1 MGKVLRA
8 IDLGCAAVLLSLLSG
23 AAAQASTIDLL
34 PGSRGF
40 VHEVFTTGD
49 GLPAAG
55 ISQLL
60 QTRDGF
66 LWLATFDGLARFDG
80 AHFEVFDSER
90 VPALGSNR
98 IFNLAEGRDSALWIR
113 TEQGHLIRYANGIF
127 AACPAPRAGRADC
140 SLRQVGAPGY
150 TLLQKDRSG
159 ALWAG
164 GPGGVFRVEGNGLR
178 EVPELKVPDPVQA
191 VSLDRTGG
199 FWVATRDGLWR
210 RGPHGLERI
219 VLPPGQC
226 ALGFP
231 TVAVDDYGEVWVAA
245 AEAIGR
251 LRGRTFVPEISGRGA
266 VGEDPR
272 GGIWISLSG
281 RLIGQRTGVRQ
292 DLWSEPATP
301 ILIDPRRNVHT
312 GPGQDV
318 WAGASKTLFHNGRPA
333 FTLSGETGEL
343 VAIHR
348 SRDGTVWA
356 ATSRRGELHAL
367 HPARIATIAEG
378 LPNPIVYP
386 IYEDRDGTIWAGGG
400 GFLASLAPGA
410 DRFRPLSNPAGPDQ
424 SVHSF
429 LRDREGTFWVG
440 TSRGLYTL
448 GSGGFT
454 PAGDERGRN
463 LGVLAIFEDSR
474 GGLWVGTKEG
484 LFHREPLAKGGHW
497 TWLQSKNGLPFP
509 WIRVI
514 RETPDGALWF
524 GTNGGG
530 VIRLAAGRFTAITH
544 AQGLSSDLVRGLYA
558 APDGRLWIATE
569 NGGLSRLDPAAVG
582 QPGGP
587 RIAVVGTRQGLPV
600 SGVHQIVADGLGNL
614 WMSSNDGIF
623 RTRLD
628 DLNAVADGR
637 LLHLE
642 TVLYTERDGM
652 GVREANGSVQD
663 AGLRDRAGRIWFPTL
678 DGVVRLDPRELLRHS
693 EPPPVYVEGLRL
705 GEGETPLGGP
715 VRLTPQQRSFALEFT
730 APSFLAPERQRFRF
744 RLVPYDRGW
753 IESGARR
760 EAFYTQVPPGKYR
773 FEVMAA
779 GPDGGWSPPATI
791 PVELVPRFF
800 ETGWFRA
807 LCVLLACVMGF
818 GLFRV
823 WGARQQAR
831 QRRLER
837 LVEERTAT
845 IVQQAEKL
853 RELDAL
859 KSQFFANVS
868 HELRT
873 PLTLTLG
880 PLQDVLDGRFGPL
893 RQDLAEQ
900 VEVAL
905 SNAQRLLGLVD
916 QLLDIARLNAGRL
929 RLRPRRA
936 DLAAAVRQRV
946 EAFLPLAER
955 RGIELSLTEPVE
967 PVEVWFDEVQIE
979 KVFDNLLGNALKFTP
994 RGGKVRVG
1002 LAAPPGDGPVAV
1014 SVRDTGPGIPAD
1026 QLERVFERFYQVEGT
1041 AQRRWPG
1048 AGIGLAL
1055 ARQLVELHGGTIAAE
1070 SAEGEGA
1077 CFTVTL
1083 RRDRDH
1089 LPSDLLDERPREREK
1104 RPPGALAIPSETPD
1118 EPMRPFDLADF
1129 DREDDRTTILV
1140 VDDHPD
1146 VRAYVRR
1153 HLEPDYRIL
1162 EAADGVEGLEQARRF
1177 VPDLVVSDVMMPG
1190 LDGNALF
1197 RSLREDPELE
1207 LVPVVLLT
1215 AKASAE
1221 SRIQGLR
1228 DGVDDYLV
1236 KPFDARELK
1245 ARVDNLIASR
1255 KRLLAKFETR
1265 PQQPLKASEVNVT
1278 SADAAFLARVQAVVE
1293 ERLGDSELSV
1303 EGLAEALGCDRSYL
1317 LRKLRALTGETPS
1330 GLIRSLRL
1338 QRAEQLLRAG
1348 AGAVSEIAYA
1358 VGFKSVAHFSNAFQ
1372 ERYGERP
1379 SAFAARHRGR

>member
-1 MGKVLRA
+1 MEIARVHRA
-8 IDLGCAAVLLSLLSG
+8 FASGCAILLILLWG
-23 AAAQASTIDLL
+23 AAGGASTLERL
-34 PGSRGF
+34 PGDPGF

-55 ISQLL
+55 ISQIL

-66 LWLATFDGLARFDG
+66 LWLATFNGLARFDG

-98 IFNLAEGRDSALWIR
+98 IFNLAEGRDGTLWIR
-113 TEQGHLIRYANGIF
+113 TEQGHLVRYANGLF

-140 SLRQVGAPGY
+140 SLRQVGAPGD
-150 TLLQKDRSG
+150 TLLQEDRSG

-164 GPGGVFRVEGNGLR
+164 GAGGVFRVEGNGLR
-178 EVPELKVPDPVQA
+178 EVPELKVPDPVQS

-199 FWVATRDGLWR
+199 FWVGTRDGLWR
-210 RGPHGLERI
+210 LGARGLERI
-219 VLPPGQC
+219 ALPAGQFT
-226 ALGFP
+226 LGFP
-231 TVAVDDYGEVWVAA
+231 TVAVDDSGEVWVAA
-245 AEAIGR
+245 PEAIGR
-251 LRGRTFVPEISGRGA
+251 LRGTAFVPEISGRGA

-281 RLIGQRTGVRQ
+281 RLIRQRSGVRQ
-292 DLWSEPATP
+292 ELWSEPGTLL
-301 ILIDPRRNVHT
+301 LIDPRRNIHT

-333 FTLSGETGEL
+333 LTLSRETGDL

-348 SRDGTVWA
+348 GRDGTVWA

-378 LPNPIVYP
+378 LPNPIIYP
-386 IYEDRDGTIWAGGG
+386 IYEDSDGTIWAGGG
-400 GFLASLAPGA
+400 SFLASLAPGT
-410 DRFRPLSNPAGPDQ
+410 DRFRLLSNPAGPDQ
-424 SVHSF
+424 NVHSF
-429 LRDREGTFWVG
+429 LRDRQGTFWVG

-448 GSGGFT
+448 GPGGFT

-463 LGVLAIFEDSR
+463 LGVRAIFEDSR
-474 GGLWVGTKEG
+474 GGLWVGTEEG
-484 LFHREPLAKGGHW
+484 LFHREPLARGGRW
-497 TWLQSKNGLPFP
+497 TWLQSRDGLPFP

-514 RETPDGALWF
+514 RETPDGALWI

-544 AQGLSSDLVRGLYA
+544 AQGLSSDLVRAIWA
-558 APDGRLWIATE
+558 APDGNLWIATE
-569 NGGLSRLDPAAVG
+569 NRGLSRLDPASVDR
-582 QPGGP
+582 PGGP
-587 RIAVVGTRQGLPV
+587 RVGVVGARQGLAS

-623 RTRLD
+623 RARLD

-637 LLHLE
+637 LHRLE

-663 AGLRDRAGRIWFPTL
+663 AGLRDRQGRIWFPTL
-678 DGVVRLDPRELLRHS
+678 DGVVRLDPRELLRRS
-693 EPPPVYVEGLRL
+693 APPPVYVEGLRL
-705 GEGETPLGGP
+705 GEEETPLGSP
-715 VRLTPQQRSFALEFT
+715 VRLNPQQRSFALEFT

-753 IESGARR
+753 IEAGTRR
-760 EAFYTQVPPGKYR
+760 EAFYTQVPPGRYR

-779 GPDGGWSPPATI
+779 GPDGGWSPAATI

-807 LCVLLACVMGF
+807 LCVLLACGMGF
-818 GLFRV
+818 GLSRA
-823 WGARQQAR
+823 WGIR
-831 QRRLER
+831 QRVRQRKLER
-837 LVEERTAT
+837 LVEERTVT
-845 IVQQAEKL
+845 ITRQAEKL
-853 RELDAL
+853 RELDEL

-880 PLQDVLDGRFGPL
+880 PLQDALDGRFGPL

-916 QLLDIARLNAGRL
+916 QLLDVARLNAGRL

-946 EAFLPLAER
+946 EALLPLAER

-994 RGGKVRVG
+994 RGGRVQ
-1002 LAAPPGDGPVAV
+1002 VAVTARGTEAEV

-1026 QLERVFERFYQVEGT
+1026 QLERIFERFYQVEGT

-1083 RRDRDH
+1083 RRDLDH
-1089 LPSDLLDERPREREK
+1089 LPSDLPDEMPREREK

-1118 EPMRPFDLADF
+1118 EPMRPSDLADF

-1197 RSLREDPELE
+1197 RSLRDDPELE

-1215 AKASAE
+1215 ARASAE

-1265 PQQPLKASEVNVT
+1265 PPQPLKASEVNVT
-1278 SADAAFLARVQAVVE
+1278 SADTAFLARVQALVE

-1303 EGLAEALGCDRSYL
+1303 EGLAEALACDRSYL

>member
-1 MGKVLRA
+1 MEMDRAFRA
-8 IDLGCAAVLLSLLSG
+8 IALGGRAAILLSLLSG
-23 AAAQASTIDLL
+23 IAAQASTIGLL
-34 PGSRGF
+34 PGSPGY
-40 VHEVFTTGD
+40 VHEVFTAGD

-55 ISQLL
+55 ISQVL

-66 LWLATFDGLARFDG
+66 LWLATFNGLARFDG

-90 VPALGSNR
+90 MPALGSNR
-98 IFNLAEGRDSALWIR
+98 IFNLAEGRDGALWIR
-113 TEQGHLIRYANGIF
+113 TEQGHLVRYANGVF
-127 AACPAPRAGRADC
+127 TACPAPRAGGADC
-140 SLRQVGAPGY
+140 SLREVGAPGY
-150 TLLQKDRSG
+150 TLLQEGRSG
-159 ALWAG
+159 ALWTR
-164 GPGGVFRVEGNGLR
+164 GPGGGVFRVEGSGLR
-178 EVPELKVPDPVQA
+178 EA
-191 VSLDRTGG
+191 
-199 FWVATRDGLWR
+199 
-210 RGPHGLERI
+210 
-219 VLPPGQC
+219 
-226 ALGFP
+226 
-231 TVAVDDYGEVWVAA
+231 
-245 AEAIGR
+245 
-251 LRGRTFVPEISGRGA
+251 PEIE
-266 VGEDPR
+266 V
-272 GGIWISLSG
+272 
-281 RLIGQRTGVRQ
+281 
-292 DLWSEPATP
+292 PAP
-301 ILIDPRRNVHT
+301 GT
-312 GPGQDV
+312 GPGQDTWEV
-318 WAGASKTLFHNGRPA
+318 RSRTLYYEGRPVL
-333 FTLSGETGEL
+333 TLPPDPGGL
-343 VAIHR
+343 GPIYHG
-348 SRDGTVWA
+348 RDGTVWV
-356 ATSRRGELHAL
+356 ATSRRGELHAF
-367 HPARIATIAEG
+367 HPARIATFAEG
-378 LPNPIVYP
+378 LPSPAVYP
-386 IYEDRDGTIWAGGG
+386 VYEDRDGTIWAGGVNL
-400 GFLASLAPGA
+400 LASLAPGA
-410 DRFRPLSNPAGPDQ
+410 ERFRPLPNPAGPEQ
-424 SVHSF
+424 SVHAF
-429 LRDREGTFWVG
+429 LRDRQGTFWIG

-448 GSGGFT
+448 GPSGFT
-454 PAGDERGRN
+454 PAGDERSRN
-463 LGVLAIFEDSR
+463 LGVRALFEDSR
-474 GGLWVGTKEG
+474 GGLWAGTEQG
-484 LFHREPLAKGGHW
+484 LFHREPLAEGGRW
-497 TWLQSKNGLPFP
+497 SWLRAEDGLPFP
-509 WIRVI
+509 WLRVI
-514 RETPDGALWF
+514 RETADGALWI

-530 VIRLAAGRFTAITH
+530 VIRLSGGRFTAITH
-544 AQGLSSDLVRGLYA
+544 AQGLASDLVRGLYA

-569 NGGLSRLDPAAVG
+569 NRGLSRLDPASVG
-582 QPGGP
+582 RPGGP
-587 RIAVVGTRQGLPV
+587 RIAVVGTRQGLPA

-614 WMSSNDGIF
+614 WMSSNEGIF
-623 RTRLD
+623 RARLD

-637 LLHLE
+637 LPHLE
-642 TVLYTERDGM
+642 TVLYNERDGM

-663 AGLRDRAGRIWFPTL
+663 AGLRDRQGRIWFPTL
-678 DGVVRLDPRELLRHS
+678 DGVVRLDPRELLRPS
-693 EPPPVYVEGLRL
+693 APPPVYVEGLRL
-705 GEGETPLGGP
+705 GEEETPLGAA
-715 VRLTPQQRSFALEFT
+715 VRLPPPRRSFALEFT

-744 RLVPYDRGW
+744 RLVPYDCDW

-760 EAFYTQVPPGKYR
+760 EAFYTQVPPGRYR

-779 GPDGGWSPPATI
+779 GPDGGWSRPATI

-807 LCVLLACVMGF
+807 LCVLLACGIGF
-818 GLFRV
+818 GLSRAWGIRQRV
-823 WGARQQAR
+823 R

-845 IVQQAEKL
+845 IAQQAEKL
-853 RELDAL
+853 RELDEL

-880 PLQDVLDGRFGPL
+880 PLQDALDGRFGPL
-893 RQDLAEQ
+893 RQDLAAQ

-929 RLRPRRA
+929 RLRPRRG

-955 RGIELSLTEPVE
+955 RGIELSLADPVE
-967 PVEVWFDEVQIE
+967 PVEAWFDEIQIE

-994 RGGKVRVG
+994 RGGKVQITI
-1002 LAAPPGDGPVAV
+1002 AAPPGDGPVAV
-1014 SVRDTGPGIPAD
+1014 SVRDTGPGIPTD
-1026 QLERVFERFYQVEGT
+1026 QLERIFERFYQVEGT

-1055 ARQLVELHGGTIAAE
+1055 ARQLVELHGGTIAVE
-1070 SAEGEGA
+1070 SAEGKGA

-1089 LPSDLLDERPREREK
+1089 LPAELLDEGPREREK
-1104 RPPGALAIPSETPD
+1104 RPPGAIAIPSETPD
-1118 EPMRPFDLADF
+1118 EPMRAFDLADF
-1129 DREDDRTTILV
+1129 DREDDRTTVLV

-1162 EAADGVEGLEQARRF
+1162 EAADGAEGLEQARRF

-1215 AKASAE
+1215 ARASAE

-1265 PQQPLKASEVNVT
+1265 PPQPLKASEVTAT
-1278 SADAAFLARVQAVVE
+1278 SADAAFLARVQALVE